1 MWKTDKEKLGFR
13 QDIGTESEAE
23 RETKKETERRK
34 AELGIRILQNCQN
47 ELYSYFPYL
56 DGVFAALKY
65 RPGRETG
72 SIGTDGE
79 FLCFSP
85 DFLIHKFREEPQ
97 AVRRGYLH
105 ILLHCLYLHPF
116 YGGVFPGEGPREARL
131 WNLAC
136 DMWVESVIEQEG
148 IPGLSVKRN
157 PLREQ
162 CFWIMRKSSLSAEK
176 IYYML
181 AGGHFPAPVE
191 ALCQAFSFDDHK
203 LWEKEKPEKRAGT
216 ARRKWEEL
224 RFLTGA
230 KKQQR
235 KKRAGT
241 SKGNVQEEMEAR
253 PGGKFDYRKFL
264 KRFAVPR
271 EEVELDTE
279 SFDYIFYNLGM
290 ERYGNTPL
298 IEPLEYKEVNR
309 LEELV
314 IAIDTSSSCSAET
327 VRGFLGET
335 YRILEEKENFFR
347 KMKVYLIQC
356 DSFVQ
361 DVKVIHS
368 EEEWK
373 AYSKN
378 IKIMGRGG
386 TDFRPV
392 FQYISQLQ
400 EKKELRNLKALIYFT
415 DGDGIY
421 PKSRPDYET
430 AFVFLDRT
438 GKMDMVPDWA
448 YKLLV
453 PAKTG
458 KQEEDL

>member
-1 MWKTDKEKLGFR
+1 MD
-13 QDIGTESEAE
+13 
-23 RETKKETERRK
+23 RETQKRR
-34 AELGIRILQNCQN
+34 ENLGIRILQNCRN

-56 DGVFAALKY
+56 DGAFAGLRYCPEEKA
-65 RPGRETG
+65 GT
-72 SIGTDGE
+72 IGTDGE
-79 FLCFSP
+79 FLYFSP
-85 DFLIHKFREEPQ
+85 SYLIRAYGENP
-97 AVRRGYLH
+97 RSILRGYLH

-116 YGGVFPGEGPREARL
+116 YGEIFPGGEKGDRVL

-136 DMWVESVIEQEG
+136 DMWVEEIIEREQ
-148 IPGLSVKRN
+148 IPGLSPGREPV
-157 PLREQ
+157 REQ
-162 CFWIMRKSSLSAEK
+162 CFWLMRGQKLSAEK
-176 IYYML
+176 LYYML
-181 AGGHFPAPVE
+181 AGGRFPYTFKE
-191 ALCQAFSFDDHK
+191 LCQAFSFDDPRF
-203 LWEKEKPEKRAGT
+203 WEKGKREKRGAGT
-216 ARRKWEEL
+216 RKKWEEL
-224 RFLTGA
+224 RSLTGQ
-230 KKQQR
+230 KKQQK

-241 SKGNVQEEMEAR
+241 QKGSGEEEMEAR
-253 PGGKFDYRKFL
+253 PQGKFDYRKFL

-314 IAIDTSSSCSAET
+314 IAIDTSSSCSEET

-356 DSFVQ
+356 DSCIQ

-378 IKIMGRGG
+378 IKIRGRGG

-392 FQYISQLQ
+392 FHYISRQR
-400 EKKELRNLKALIYFT
+400 EKKEIRNLKALIYFT

-421 PKSRPDYET
+421 PQSRPEYET
-430 AFVFLDRT
+430 AFVFLEKNARMDR
-438 GKMDMVPDWA
+438 VPDWA

-458 KQEEDL
+458 KQEEEL